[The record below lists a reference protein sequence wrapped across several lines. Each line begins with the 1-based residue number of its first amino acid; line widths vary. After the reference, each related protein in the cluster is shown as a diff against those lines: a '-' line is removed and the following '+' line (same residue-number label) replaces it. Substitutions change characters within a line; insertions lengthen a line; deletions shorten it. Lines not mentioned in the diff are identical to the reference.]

1 MPRFNNDTRKERL
14 KELVKKAQN
23 GEEITKRDFE
33 IAVGKVFSK
42 LYKQRWAEQKDL
54 RDIEVPSEVKEY
66 QAILQEALMMY
77 GRYEQYSPDKRSK
90 TNTIVDRF
98 KVVEELGNKAES
110 LFEDAMTRLEEIITA
125 DQSLRI
131 WFDRDI
137 DFSFDTDLSFG
148 FEGMPRVITS
158 KSPENLGQDKLK
170 VIYGWKTKA
179 ELKLEML
186 YEAIGELDKEDL
198 SDSDKQALLLK
209 EQADSQK
216 LKTMLAKLRK

>member
-98 KVVEELGNKAES
+98 KVVEELG
-110 LFEDAMTRLEEIITA
+110 
-125 DQSLRI
+125 Q
-131 WFDRDI
+131 
-137 DFSFDTDLSFG
+137 
-148 FEGMPRVITS
+148 
-158 KSPENLGQDKLK
+158 
-170 VIYGWKTKA
+170 
-179 ELKLEML
+179 
-186 YEAIGELDKEDL
+186 
-198 SDSDKQALLLK
+198 
-209 EQADSQK
+209 
-216 LKTMLAKLRK
+216 